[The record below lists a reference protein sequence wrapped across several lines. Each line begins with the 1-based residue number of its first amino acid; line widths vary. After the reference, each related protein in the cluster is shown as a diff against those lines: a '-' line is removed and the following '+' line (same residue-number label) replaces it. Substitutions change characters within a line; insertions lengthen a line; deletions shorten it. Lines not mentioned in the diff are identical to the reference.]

1 MSQVGRNLVA
11 GILEDGP
18 LRKALRGTRLLE
30 APTLFRG
37 AIEGDVMSAIA
48 EEKEAIDDYADLESK
63 LRRAGDNTNADIVK
77 EIRNDEL
84 DHREKFQRML
94 ERMQARH

>member
-1 MSQVGRNLVA
+1 MA

-18 LRKALRGTRLLE
+18 LRRILRGQTSDIDWRDEAEGTVESQVTR
-30 APTLFRG
+30 
-37 AIEGDVMSAIA
+37 AIA
-48 EEKEAIDDYADLESK
+48 KEKEAIDDYAELEHK
-63 LRRAGDNTNADIVK
+63 LRRVGLNGEADIVK

-94 ERMQARH
+94 ERMQVHH